1 MSANDDLD
9 PLLDAWLQRDVQ
21 PLAPPPGAFKQVSK
35 RARRRKMGKLI
46 VTASSAAAVAAAA
59 VFAVPVISSLRLSP
73 SNSNPVAASQS
84 RTPAPAQTT
93 PQPTPTAASA
103 STPAATPTATGST
116 AQNNGLNSLPPSFQ
130 SASATFVSASHG
142 WVLGH
147 STTGGSTCG
156 TGTCVSIVQTADSG
170 HTWTTASAPHAAF
183 TGTGTGSSGV
193 SNLRYLNGT
202 DGWAYG
208 PDLWSTH
215 DGGQSWNQ
223 VSTGGQVVVDVE
235 ASTGEAFAVFAK
247 CGAPAAAAAAPA
259 ITEYGLSCTSF
270 TLESAPAKTD
280 TWAPVGPA
288 TTGLSYASTTPTQL
302 VSPSIVFGY
311 SAGTGWLVGPDGQV
325 YSGSLT
331 GGTWSQVSTS
341 PCPPPVATQAMS
353 ASLLYWEG
361 GTTLLYACGIS
372 LAKSGSDYADF
383 FLSTDGGKS
392 WHLQANSPT
401 PEGFNSVAYS
411 PTVSIILASPAGL
424 YMRPTS
430 TGQWQHFAGPPDGFS
445 WVGTTSTTQ
454 GIAIPATATDKIWM
468 TYDGGLTWQPFTVG
482 S

>member
-1 MSANDDLD
+1 MSADDDLD
-9 PLLDAWLQRDVQ
+9 PLLDAWLQRDVP

-73 SNSNPVAASQS
+73 SNSNAVAEGQS
-84 RTPAPAQTT
+84 STPAPAPTT
-93 PQPTPTAASA
+93 PPPTPSAASTRA
-103 STPAATPTATGST
+103 AAATPTATGSV
-116 AQNNGLNSLPPSFQ
+116 AQNGVSSILPPSFQ
-130 SASATFVSASHG
+130 PASATFVSASHG

-147 STTGGSTCG
+147 STSVGGNCG
-156 TGTCVSIVQTADSG
+156 TGTCVSIVQTADNG
-170 HTWTTASAPHAAF
+170 HTWTKSGAPPVRF
-183 TGTGTGSSGV
+183 YGTGTGTSASTGV
-193 SNLRYLNGT
+193 SSLRYFNGR

-215 DGGQSWNQ
+215 DGGQSWTQ

-235 ASTGEAFAVFAK
+235 ASTGEAFAIFAS
-247 CGAPAAAAAAPA
+247 CHAPNVTAPA
-259 ITEYGLSCTSF
+259 ISEYGQVCTSF
-270 TLESAPAKTD
+270 TLESTPAGADSWT
-280 TWAPVGPA
+280 PVGPA
-288 TTGLSYASTTPTQL
+288 TTGLSYSSTTPTL
-302 VSPSIVFGY
+302 LISPSIVFGY
-311 SAGTGWLVGPDGQV
+311 SAGTGWLLGPDGQV

-331 GGTWSQVSTS
+331 GGAWSRASTS
-341 PCPPPVATQAMS
+341 PCPPPVATQPMS
-353 ASLLYWEG
+353 PSLLYWESG
-361 GTTLLYACGIS
+361 STLLYACGTT
-372 LAKSGSDYADF
+372 LVNKGYTDF
-383 FLSTDGGKS
+383 FLSADSGKT
-392 WHLQANSPT
+392 WHLLANSPT

-411 PTVSIILASPAGL
+411 PTVSIILASQAGL

-454 GIAIPATATDKIWM
+454 GIAIPATATGKIWM